1 MLTEGMQNAIN
12 EQIKDELYSAY
23 LYLSMAA
30 YFEATGLPGFAR
42 WMRVQ
47 SQEEVDH
54 AMKFFDFVNE
64 RGGRVELRPIEQPT
78 VEFESPLAVFEATY
92 EHEQKVTGLIHNL
105 YALAMEENDYAAQVM
120 LHWFIDEQVE
130 EEKTINE
137 ILGRLEL
144 AGDDR
149 TALLILDEQMGRR
162 QDEPEGG
169 GLAGNGTN

>member
-1 MLTEGMQNAIN
+1 MEETMLTEAMQNAIN
-12 EQIKDELYSAY
+12 QQIKDELYSAY

-30 YFEATGLPGFAR
+30 YFEANSLPGFAS
-42 WMRVQ
+42 WMRFQ

-64 RGGRVELRPIEQPT
+64 RGGRVKLQAIEQPT
-78 VEFESPLAVFEATY
+78 FEFESPLAVFQATY

-130 EEKTINE
+130 EEATASQILDTLERIGDKDQGLIMLDRE
-137 ILGRLEL
+137 LGRRGAE
-144 AGDDR
+144 
-149 TALLILDEQMGRR
+149 
-162 QDEPEGG
+162 
-169 GLAGNGTN
+169 

>member
-1 MLTEGMQNAIN
+1 MISEAMQNAIN

-30 YFEATGLPGFAR
+30 YFEAASLPGFAS
-42 WMRVQ
+42 WMRMQ

-64 RGGRVELRPIEQPT
+64 RGGRVELQAIEQPT

-105 YALAMEENDYAAQVM
+105 YALAVEEKDYAAQVM

-130 EEKTINE
+130 EEATASQIVDLLERIGDKDQGLIMIDRE
-137 ILGRLEL
+137 LGRRGAE
-144 AGDDR
+144 
-149 TALLILDEQMGRR
+149 
-162 QDEPEGG
+162 
-169 GLAGNGTN
+169 

>member
-1 MLTEGMQNAIN
+1 MISEAMQNAIN

-64 RGGRVELRPIEQPT
+64 RGGRVELHAIEQPT

-92 EHEQKVTGLIHNL
+92 EHEQMVTGLIHNL
-105 YALAMEENDYAAQVM
+105 YALAKEENDYATQVM

-130 EEKTINE
+130 EEATASQIVD
-137 ILGRLEL
+137 ILERIGDKDQGLIMLDREL
-144 AGDDR
+144 A
-149 TALLILDEQMGRR
+149 RR
-162 QDEPEGG
+162 GAE
-169 GLAGNGTN
+169 